1 MAPAKAEEPVEVYEY
16 MTPSD
21 ELVEPEFIGKGPF
34 IWFEPSWGPGSLG
47 GTESFKLKYGREHHL
62 YGLEF
67 ATTEDSCDPAIDC
80 PMDKDTRESFSQ
92 EYSEINLL
100 FGYRWHG
107 RFYHFSG
114 DVGVGYLSGELGEEC
129 TPSSFR
135 AIELCKKTKIDSVS
149 VPVNITLLFGKYVGT
164 GINFHATLS
173 PDAQFYSVSWIFAF
187 GNFN

>member
-16 MTPSD
+16 MSTA

-67 ATTEDSCDPAIDC
+67 ATTEDSCDPVIDC
-80 PMDKDTRESFSQ
+80 PMDKDTGESFSQ

-135 AIELCKKTKIDSVS
+135 AIELCKKTKLNSVS
-149 VPVNITLLFGKYVGT
+149 VPVNITLLFGKYFGT

-187 GNFN
+187 GSFN